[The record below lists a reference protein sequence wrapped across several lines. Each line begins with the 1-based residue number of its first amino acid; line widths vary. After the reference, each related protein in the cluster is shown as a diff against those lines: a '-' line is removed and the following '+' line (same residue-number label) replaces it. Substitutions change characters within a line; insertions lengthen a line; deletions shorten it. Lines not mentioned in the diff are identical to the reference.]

1 MTLLGSSVMVFGGR
15 NDADYLNDLYAFDI
29 NKLQS
34 RTEEASWKILIPNE
48 PHPNRPL
55 ARMNHTM
62 VSWDQKLY
70 L

>member
-1 MTLLGSSVMVFGGR
+1 MTLLGSSVMVFGGC
-15 NDADYLNDLYAFDI
+15 NDASDFNDLYAIDI

-34 RTEEASWKILIPNE
+34 RTEEASWEILIPNE

-55 ARMNHTM
+55 ARTNHTM